1 VLPPNAVL
9 VEESENCNSYAFIPR
24 KSYHDRGVALT
35 PSTGFQPFLQF
46 KEYWQE
52 RAVLLADLQLASII
66 LACWL
71 AVFLILG
78 IGLSKRYP
86 RLATVGAIA
95 LGVMTIATPLI
106 PYISG
111 TIQQGGIFEAGI
123 FDFALIAVFG
133 FLGGIVAALGYTRL
147 RIMTQSEDS
156 TNR

>member
-1 VLPPNAVL
+1 VLPPNEAL
-9 VEESENCNSYAFIPR
+9 NEGSYNCSSYAFIP
-24 KSYHDRGVALT
+24 KSYHDQGVALT

-52 RAVLLADLQLASII
+52 RAQLLADLSLASII

-71 AVFLILG
+71 AAFLMLG

-86 RLATVGAIA
+86 RLATIGAVA
-95 LGVMTIATPLI
+95 LGVMTIATPLV

-111 TIQQGGIFEAGI
+111 TIQQGGIFEAGV
-123 FDFALIAVFG
+123 FDFALLAVFG
-133 FLGGIVAALGYTRL
+133 FLGGIVATVGYTRL
-147 RIMTQSEDS
+147 RAGTRPEDS